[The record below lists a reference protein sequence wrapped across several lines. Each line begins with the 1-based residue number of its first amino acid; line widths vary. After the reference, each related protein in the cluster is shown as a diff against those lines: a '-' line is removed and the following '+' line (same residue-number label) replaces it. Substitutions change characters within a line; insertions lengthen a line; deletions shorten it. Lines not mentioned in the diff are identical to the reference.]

1 MVTSNEN
8 NIARGVM
15 YERIYR
21 ICHGVGTKGEA
32 FEWIKKNEPFKD
44 QGWEV
49 FKMDRQSLRIDDQ
62 QKAKNL
68 AKQAEQSFKILKPGF
83 TFESDFEL
91 YHSLS
96 SLKPY
101 KG

>member
-1 MVTSNEN
+1 
-8 NIARGVM
+8 M

-21 ICHGVGTKGEA
+21 ICHGVGTSGEV

-49 FKMDRQSLRIDDQ
+49 FKMDRQSLKIDDW

-68 AKQAEQSFKILKPGF
+68 AKQAEQNFKILKPGF

>member
-1 MVTSNEN
+1 
-8 NIARGVM
+8 M

-21 ICHGVGTKGEA
+21 ICHGVGTKNETFG
-32 FEWIKKNEPFKD
+32 WTKRNEPFKD

-49 FKMDRQSLRIDDQ
+49 FKMDRQPLKIDDQ
-62 QKAKNL
+62 QKAENL
-68 AKQAEQSFKILKPGF
+68 AKQAEKSFKILRPGF
-83 TFESDFEL
+83 TFESDFDL

-101 KG
+101 K